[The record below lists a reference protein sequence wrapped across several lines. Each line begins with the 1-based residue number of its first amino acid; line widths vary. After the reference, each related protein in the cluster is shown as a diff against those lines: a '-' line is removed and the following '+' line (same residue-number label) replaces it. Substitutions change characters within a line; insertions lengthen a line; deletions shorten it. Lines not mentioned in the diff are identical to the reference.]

1 MELSSD
7 TLKGLEDRRGTCL
20 RARLKGRLLERE
32 PGGEQVAEIQ
42 APAKAMRTKGQALAQ
57 QSQVPRRGVG
67 SGAGLEA
74 CEGGREES
82 QEEKLGAYSR
92 AGWGLGLQR
101 WRKEVRA
108 ETVELGERM
117 GTCLDPG
124 FGLGRMD
131 KEMKTKI
138 LLRIY

>member
-20 RARLKGRLLERE
+20 RARLKGRPLEWE
-32 PGGEQVAEIQ
+32 PGGEQAAEIQ

-57 QSQVPRRGVG
+57 QSQVPRGGMG

-82 QEEKLGAYSR
+82 QEEKLGVYSR
-92 AGWGLGLQR
+92 AGWGLGLQC
-101 WRKEVRA
+101 WRKVRA

-124 FGLGRMD
+124 FGLGGMEN
-131 KEMKTKI
+131 EMKTKI
-138 LLRIY
+138 LLHIY